1 MSTDISTAFLRA
13 PQHTADGSRCILRM
27 PRDIATFAMIDGK
40 PVENVHI
47 LRKSLYGQRQS
58 SLAYE
63 KLFVS
68 WACDDPKGPK
78 LKRSTVDP
86 CVFYSESGLLRMIVY
101 VDDCNWR
108 GCPKE
113 SAALVEMFENRWQ
126 ADCKPCKYFLNMRLA
141 RNDEGFISV
150 SQPHYADHM
159 AKVFNLQSEKVAR
172 TPLPPGT
179 SVSKLERANFK
190 EKTHH
195 MLEKSKVKPVQQKQ
209 KAKPKKH
216 RMPKQTAEEKVQRS
230 KMDTMTSD
238 VSECTE
244 TDALMGKNLTR
255 FKEAWG
261 QLSYYATATRPDLC
275 YAVSLLGQVSAGP
288 RMRHWRLAQQVIRY
302 AFHTKSYGIQFRKQD
317 ASKVNRIECYV
328 DSSFGEGPLA
338 RSQTGYV
345 FMFNGGPI
353 SWASRLQSHTATS
366 TMEAETSAACDAA
379 KENAF
384 LRDMCHEMGSQQ
396 EETPTRAHGSKV
408 HPHLWV
414 KPPIQYHED
423 NAACLAF
430 NHQINVTRRNRHM
443 GRPFN
448 LSEEPEDLVCAD
460 RCHRVNFHS
469 LRDHIADGE
478 ASMIKCNTD
487 DVLADILTKAL
498 NTDKTDKFR
507 NGMLT
512 HIPVILDQDIA
523 PEITSGHQAK
533 K

>member
-1 MSTDISTAFLRA
+1 
-13 PQHTADGSRCILRM
+13 
-27 PRDIATFAMIDGK
+27 
-40 PVENVHI
+40 
-47 LRKSLYGQRQS
+47 
-58 SLAYE
+58 
-63 KLFVS
+63 
-68 WACDDPKGPK
+68 
-78 LKRSTVDP
+78 
-86 CVFYSESGLLRMIVY
+86 
-101 VDDCNWR
+101 
-108 GCPKE
+108 
-113 SAALVEMFENRWQ
+113 
-126 ADCKPCKYFLNMRLA
+126 MRLA

-159 AKVFNLQSEKVAR
+159 AKVFNLQSDKAR

-179 SVSKLERANFK
+179 PVSKHERINFK

-195 MLEKSKVKPVQQKQ
+195 KLVQSRVTPVQHKQ
-209 KAKPKKH
+209 KTRQKKH
-216 RMPKQTAEEKVQRS
+216 RLPTKTAGEKVQRS
-230 KMDTMTSD
+230 VMDNVTTVPTESG
-238 VSECTE
+238 E

-302 AFHTKSYGIQFRKQD
+302 AFNTKTYGIQFRKQEI
-317 ASKVNRIECYV
+317 SKVNRIECYV

-384 LRDMCHEMGSQQ
+384 LRDLCHEMGSQQ
-396 EETPTRAHGSKV
+396 EQTPINAREEKV
-408 HPHLWV
+408 HAQLWV

-448 LSEEPEDLVCAD
+448 LSEEPADLICAD
-460 RCHRVNFHS
+460 RCHRINFHS

-478 ASMIKCNTD
+478 ATMIKCGTD
-487 DVLADILTKAL
+487 DMLADILTKAL

-507 NGMLT
+507 NAMLT
-512 HIPVILDQDIA
+512 HIPVILDPDL
-523 PEITSGHQAK
+523 PPDVTSGQQARG
-533 K
+533 